1 MENLFILFKLRD
13 WMGCGKRKLE
23 VRFTF
28 KAWLLLPL
36 PHAGQSESESESEL
50 TRSTHAC
57 SPLLLD
63 LLVRSSRVTE
73 DEDVCT
79 V

>member
-1 MENLFILFKLRD
+1 MENLFILFKLGD
-13 WMGCGKRKLE
+13 WMGCGKKKLE

-36 PHAGQSESESESEL
+36 PHAGQSESE
-50 TRSTHAC
+50 RMHAVLFC
-57 SPLLLD
+57 LVD

>member
-1 MENLFILFKLRD
+1 MENLFILFKLGD
-13 WMGCGKRKLE
+13 WMGCGKKKLE

-36 PHAGQSESESESEL
+36 PHAGQSESEL

-57 SPLLLD
+57 SALLLD
-63 LLVRSSRVTE
+63 LLGRSSRVTE